1 MGVSV
6 GVILPIIAWMKDG
19 WKSPNIHPFGL
30 RVPAV
35 YDIVF
40 EGKRWMLSPL
50 SRQGS
55 LAFAAA
61 VGPSTTRGQ
70 RWAKQVE
77 LSSVAVAQLQVWGH
91 GPHRATKR

>member
-1 MGVSV
+1 
-6 GVILPIIAWMKDG
+6 
-19 WKSPNIHPFGL
+19 
-30 RVPAV
+30 
-35 YDIVF
+35 
-40 EGKRWMLSPL
+40 MLSPL